1 MTTDFSPTQYW
12 FHFRRRL
19 ANHLFWLIAIVAS
32 IIALVPLV
40 MVMYYLIKQGLP
52 ALNLAFFTN
61 LPKPVG
67 EVGGGMANA
76 ILGTVILI
84 GLASAFGLPFG
95 LLGGIYLAE
104 FGNNKIGQFIRFSAD
119 VLASVPSIVIGIL
132 VYSLVVVPAKNF
144 SALSGGIALGIM
156 MIPTVMRTTDELVRM
171 VPTAQREAA
180 LSLGATHLKTV
191 FSVVLLAARSGV
203 ITGVLLSVARIAGE
217 TAPLLFT
224 AFGNRYWSTD
234 LNQPIAS
241 LPVQIFTYAIAPYD
255 DWHNQAWTGALVL
268 VSMILIL
275 SVLARYVTRGRLR
288 IVR

>member
-1 MTTDFSPTQYW
+1 MMTTISQPNYW
-12 FHFRRRL
+12 FHFQRRL
-19 ANHLFWLIAIVAS
+19 ANRLLVLITILAT

-52 ALNLAFFTN
+52 ALNLAFFTH

-67 EVGGGMANA
+67 ELGGGMANA
-76 ILGTVILI
+76 ILGTLILI

-104 FGNNKIGQFIRFSAD
+104 FGNNKVGQFIRFMAD
-119 VLASVPSIVIGIL
+119 VLAGVPSIVIGIL
-132 VYSLVVVPAKNF
+132 VYSLVVIPTKNF

-191 FSVVLLAARSGV
+191 FSVVMLAARNGV

-268 VSMILIL
+268 VTMILLL
-275 SVLARYVTRGRLR
+275 SVLARYVTRGRIR